1 MSNALINAIAKEQD
15 KLVRQLENN
24 AATKEVIAVLGESP
38 RELNKLAR
46 QEAAIKETRSNIKK
60 LQAAANK

>member
-15 KLVRQLENN
+15 KLVRQLENHE
-24 AATKEVIAVLGESP
+24 ATKQVIAVLGESP

-60 LQAAANK
+60 LQAATK